1 MFGNCHG
8 MNFPIIRKLSM
19 LFLANYVGREAVGV
33 VGVVVVRLT
42 RRIDVVL
49 IVRVA
54 RVRIAQPPISG

>member
-33 VGVVVVRLT
+33 VGVVVRLT
-42 RRIDVVL
+42 RRVDVVL

-54 RVRIAQPPISG
+54 RVRITQPPISS

>member
-33 VGVVVVRLT
+33 VGVVVRLT
-42 RRIDVVL
+42 RRVDVVL

-54 RVRIAQPPISG
+54 RVRITQPPISG

>member
-19 LFLANYVGREAVGV
+19 LFLANYVWREAVGV
-33 VGVVVVRLT
+33 VGIVVVRLT
-42 RRIDVVL
+42 RRVDVVL
-49 IVRVA
+49 VVRVA